1 MPKVPPI
8 IDFEGFHSPD
18 PSLRSTFLTQIRQAC
33 QDHGFFQ
40 IINHGIPDGI
50 QADIL
55 SQARDLFSLP
65 VEVKER
71 YSMDTGTDN
80 RGYERLRAQNFEK
93 RGLGDLKEG
102 FYLGKDLPVDHP
114 SVQAGNFSQGPNR
127 YPAEIRDADGF
138 KRVADEY
145 HERMSVLAGEL
156 MSVVALTLGME
167 EASFEGFCEEPVAIL
182 RLLKYPAQEVPLE
195 GKGEGLERGIGA
207 HTDFGAI
214 TILLQDDK
222 GGLQVWDRESS
233 EWADVVPVPGALVVN
248 LGNMM
253 MRWTNDRYLSN
264 LHRVI
269 NHSGEDRYSVPFFF
283 SGNPDYVVDC
293 LPNFQDDGQEAKYP
307 PITVAEWMG
316 ARYADTHG
324 SSKEKGMG
332 ELSGEAAAAI
342 G

>member
-1 MPKVPPI
+1 MPKAPPI
-8 IDFEGFHSPD
+8 IDFEGFYTPD
-18 PSLRSTFLTQIRQAC
+18 PIRKSSFLNQIRQAC

-65 VEVKER
+65 VEVKEK
-71 YSMDTGTDN
+71 YSMDTATDN

-102 FYLGKDLPVDHP
+102 FYLGKNLPVDHP
-114 SVQAGNFSQGPNR
+114 SVQAGKFSQGPNK
-127 YPAEIRDADGF
+127 YPVEMRDADGF
-138 KRVADEY
+138 RRVVDEY
-145 HERMSVLAGEL
+145 HERMCALAGEL
-156 MSVVALTLGME
+156 MSVVALTLGMG

-182 RLLKYPAQEVPLE
+182 RLLKYPAQELSRE
-195 GKGEGLERGIGA
+195 GEGEGLERGIGA

-222 GGLQVWDRESS
+222 GGLQVWDRESA
-233 EWADVVPVPGALVVN
+233 EWADVIPMPGALVIN

-253 MRWTNDRYLSN
+253 MWWTNDRYLSN

-283 SGNPDYVVDC
+283 SGSPDYVVDC
-293 LPNFQDDGQEAKYP
+293 LPNCRDDGHEAKYP

-316 ARYADTHG
+316 ARYANTYG

-332 ELSGEAAAAI
+332 ELSQDAAAAI